1 MGEYLSS
8 KEVRAAAVEAMGS
21 PLGELYDILSN
32 QITWVHLKWKE
43 HRSLFGTSQ
52 ERIDFLNEAAP
63 AFFAGLQDTLWND
76 VLLHLCRLTDPEKSV
91 GKPNLTIECL
101 PPLISD
107 TALLIKLEGM
117 LKQAKDKTAFA
128 REWRNRRLAHREFP
142 VAITADLESLSP
154 GSRHDV
160 EEALAA
166 IRGSM
171 NCIALHYLN
180 SSTLYEHSIEEL
192 GGVDTLLRCLEKG
205 VVEKRRHKGLWP
217 LKE

>member
-1 MGEYLSS
+1 MGEDLSPE
-8 KEVRAAAVEAMGS
+8 EVRAAAVEAMGS

-32 QITWVHLKWKE
+32 QVTWVHLKWKE
-43 HRSLFGTSQ
+43 HRILFGTSQ

-63 AFFAGLQDTLWND
+63 AFFAGLQATLWDD
-76 VLLHLCRLTDPEKSV
+76 VLLHLCRLTDPKRSV
-91 GKPNLTIECL
+91 GKRNLTIECL

-107 TALLIKLEGM
+107 AALRAKVEGL
-117 LKQAKDKTAFA
+117 LKNVKERTAFA

-142 VAITADLESLSP
+142 ATITADLGSLTP

-166 IRGSM
+166 IRVVM
-171 NCIALHYLN
+171 NCIEVHYMKSPL
-180 SSTLYEHSIEEL
+180 LYEHSIEEL

-205 VVEKRRHKGLWP
+205 VGEKRRLKGLRP
-217 LKE
+217 LKK